1 MSYITGKN
9 ITNKILELMSLIGLM
24 MLPGCSSEDTDEP
37 ASVTD
42 LPIEVMSSVSNL
54 EDAALIQDTR
64 GGSTSLTRAWT
75 PPKNYSRSDEDK
87 SISIIFTKN
96 EMDGLE
102 DTEKKKLQGKF
113 FKSSGHWRTT
123 VDITMAGTY
132 YLYGYMPDIV
142 GVDYTISK
150 PTGDGEDYKDGAVMV
165 LDKLPTVTSEDLC
178 VVVGAKNGKDDYK
191 ADADYSVTG
200 LQRGSFDYVASTTT
214 GEGSGG
220 NYVYLLFDHIYASL
234 RLNFR
239 VESKYNALRTIKIKE
254 MALTTIDKSDTSEGS
269 DNKKLTKATITLTKT
284 TGGADPIVSVDFDPS
299 NKGGYGNIL
308 TSEDGIELTNEYKT
322 FMSYFMPNGITK
334 LVLATVYDVYDKQ
347 GNLIRKDCKA
357 KNTIDLK
364 KLIDRFESVQRG
376 TRYTFNLTINPTYL
390 YQLSEPDLNDPE
402 VVLE

>member
-1 MSYITGKN
+1 MGFITGKD
-9 ITNKILELMSLIGLM
+9 ITDRILGLMSLIGLV
-24 MLPGCSSEDTDEP
+24 MLPGCSSDDTDEP

-54 EDAALIQDTR
+54 EEAALLQDTR

-96 EMDGLE
+96 EMDNLGA
-102 DTEKKKLQGKF
+102 TEKKKLQGKF

-123 VDITMAGTY
+123 VEITADTY

-165 LDKLPTVTSEDLC
+165 LDKLPTVTDADIC

-200 LQRGSFDYVASTTT
+200 LQRGSFDYAASTTS

-220 NYVYLLFDHIYASL
+220 NYVYLLFDHIYAAL

-239 VESKYNALRTIKIKE
+239 VEGKYNALRTIKIKD
-254 MALTTIDKSDTSEGS
+254 MTLKTIYENDTSEGS

-284 TGGADPIVSVDFDPS
+284 TGGADPIVSVDFAPS

-322 FMSYFMPNGITK
+322 FMSYFMPSGITK
-334 LVLATVYDVYDKQ
+334 LVLTTIYDVYDKQ

-390 YQLSEPDLNDPE
+390 NVLSDPDLIDPE